1 MGGAEST
8 NTSRGGSFGHY
19 GNHNRRESNNTYRRS
34 NNTPNNNVN
43 SNVGWDGNTPSKEQQ
58 QHREREKEREM
69 MSIYGRGGDESKNKE
84 ELSLPMNKPK
94 KYHNPCR
101 FAGHDH
107 EWRDCPNNYRNKN
120 KRPSFAGKYQGK
132 EIGEISGG
140 IGKSTSWGGAVG
152 GDYYGPASEGG
163 GASSSSSHAVGSKS
177 SDWYDNARDTNL
189 RGYKNDVDVPMI
201 GSRSKSFGAESTARD
216 RGGGIDRMDSRGFD
230 IGNDSASGALS
241 YNSSSNSRSD
251 RNYYSPASVPKP
263 RASPSTVP
271 TQNERGYS
279 SSSFTPLSTG
289 LSGQRRGQAPVQLN
303 NTNIPVPPFHRA
315 QSYDHGSVRDTKK
328 DHGDDGED
336 SSFYR
341 KLALSSSSP
350 SRDESDMPRGSQN
363 ASSPPR
369 GQDIHR
375 LNSHSSIQDKPMITE
390 VPSLLRSGS
399 KVVDDATEDTDVPL
413 APSSPIKQ
421 QPTKEEPAPPSL
433 TCAELGAAEKVTKAE
448 GIVTKMNDL
457 MNKPTETIMS
467 DTGVNSIRLP
477 SKNEI
482 LKCMSAIDGK
492 IKIKDDDASAVKKEI
507 KDIEQ
512 EKVAE
517 EARLLKQD
525 EEKRQSLIDDVSSG
539 KLQRRGSIQMK
550 KNDLATVVDA
560 LKSSIQDGT
569 AERLTQLQTD
579 CSGALMTGISKLNSE
594 ISLIQNQLEDAK
606 TTIEEIDGALAPDQD
621 EGADLFID
629 ESYFVPTLDAPGKM
643 SSLINSVL
651 QDNQRIASEAHH
663 DSLAAIPY
671 FPQSKEDIEATRNSP
686 TSVVT
691 NEEWSNRARKVTG
704 LHDALYT
711 EPSQVPMYKE
721 NNESFLEI
729 APQIKECIRVKKKK
743 LKKRWEDLANQYLV
757 RQMIYNEE
765 TGVNTETSE
774 RGGFFSITGRVDE
787 SGEIRP
793 LENVRGNNPYRRP
806 RRGVSPGDVVRSEYE
821 QEQIIAEIAAKEAME
836 KRIKEGGCAL
846 PHQRG
851 MLENVSQI
859 FC

>member
-8 NTSRGGSFGHY
+8 NASRGGGFGHY
-19 GNHNRRESNNTYRRS
+19 GNHRRESNAYRRN
-34 NNTPNNNVN
+34 NNTPGSSSANNNT
-43 SNVGWDGNTPSKEQQ
+43 GWDGNTPAKEHHQ
-58 QHREREKEREM
+58 REKEREM
-69 MSIYGRGGDESKNKE
+69 MSIYGRGGDEPKIKE
-84 ELSLPMNKPK
+84 EGPK

-140 IGKSTSWGGAVG
+140 IGKSTSWGAVG

-163 GASSSSSHAVGSKS
+163 SGGASNLGSKS
-177 SDWYDNARDTNL
+177 SDWHDNARDSNS
-189 RGYKNDVDVPMI
+189 RGYKNDVEVAMI
-201 GSRSKSFGAESTARD
+201 GSRSKSFGAESTTRE

-230 IGNDSASGALS
+230 IDNDSISGALL
-241 YNSSSNSRSD
+241 YNNNRSD

-263 RASPSTVP
+263 RASPSTIP
-271 TQNERGYS
+271 TQHERGYS

-289 LSGQRRGQAPVQLN
+289 LSTSRRGQAPVQLN
-303 NTNIPVPPFHRA
+303 NTNIPVPPFHRT
-315 QSYDHGSVRDTKK
+315 QSYDQGGVRDTKK

-350 SRDESDMPRGSQN
+350 SRDETDTRSRSN
-363 ASSPPR
+363 ETSSPPR

-375 LNSHSSIQDKPMITE
+375 LTSKA
-390 VPSLLRSGS
+390 PSLLRSGS
-399 KVVDDATEDTDVPL
+399 KVVDAVDADVPL
-413 APSSPIKQ
+413 APTSPIKQ
-421 QPTKEEPAPPSL
+421 QPTKEEPVPPSL
-433 TCAELGAAEKVTKAE
+433 TCAELGAVEKVSKAE
-448 GIVTKMNDL
+448 EIVTKMNDL
-457 MNKPTETIMS
+457 MNKPTETIKS
-467 DTGVNSIRLP
+467 DTDVSSIRLP

-482 LKCMSAIDGK
+482 LKCMSTIDGK
-492 IKIKDDDASAVKKEI
+492 IKTKDDDALAVKKEI
-507 KDIEQ
+507 KEIEQ

-517 EARLLKQD
+517 ETRLLKQE
-525 EEKRQSLIDDVSSG
+525 EEKRQSLFDNVSNG

-550 KNDLATVVDA
+550 ENDLATVVEN
-560 LKSSIQDGT
+560 LKTSMQDET
-569 AERLTQLQTD
+569 AEALMQLQTE
-579 CSGALMTGISKLNSE
+579 CSASLTIGVSKLNSE
-594 ISLIQNQLEDAK
+594 ISLTQNQVKDAEM
-606 TTIEEIDGALAPDQD
+606 TIEEIDGALAPDQN
-621 EGADLFID
+621 EGVDLFID
-629 ESYFVPTLDAPGKM
+629 ESDFVPTLDAPGKM
-643 SSLINSVL
+643 ASLISSVL

-663 DSLAAIPY
+663 DSLTAIPY
-671 FPQSKEDIEATRNSP
+671 FPQSTEDIEAKRNSP

-691 NEEWSNRARKVTG
+691 NEEWSNCARKVTG
-704 LHDALYT
+704 FHDALYT

-721 NNESFLEI
+721 NNEAFLEI
-729 APQIKECIRVKKKK
+729 APQIHECIRVKKNK

-757 RQMIYNEE
+757 RQMVYNEE

-787 SGEIRP
+787 SSEIRP

-851 MLENVSQI
+851 MLENVRLILCLQL
-859 FC
+859 FH